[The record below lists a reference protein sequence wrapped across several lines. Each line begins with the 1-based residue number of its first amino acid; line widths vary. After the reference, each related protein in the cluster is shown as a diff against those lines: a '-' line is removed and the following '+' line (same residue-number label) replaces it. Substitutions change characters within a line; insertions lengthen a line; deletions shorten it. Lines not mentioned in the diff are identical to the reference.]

1 METPTGHTQL
11 ENSLLLTSL
20 LNRFD
25 SGFRDCG
32 SGDLE
37 QEPHLEKF
45 LVLPNGEEIV
55 RYLRSLRMVH
65 EISVS
70 RALPSSYPVVMAE
83 FREAFEVV
91 FRLRYANWTPKVHIV
106 YSHFEVTYEKYF

>member
-1 METPTGHTQL
+1 M
-11 ENSLLLTSL
+11 
-20 LNRFD
+20 
-25 SGFRDCG
+25 
-32 SGDLE
+32 
-37 QEPHLEKF
+37 
-45 LVLPNGEEIV
+45 I
-55 RYLRSLRMVH
+55 H